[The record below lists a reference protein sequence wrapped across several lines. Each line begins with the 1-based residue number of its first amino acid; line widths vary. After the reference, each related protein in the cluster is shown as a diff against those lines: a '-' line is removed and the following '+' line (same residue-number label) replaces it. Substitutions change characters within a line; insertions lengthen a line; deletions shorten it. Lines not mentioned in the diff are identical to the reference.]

1 MSIILSTAYNAP
13 IQYYSKLLMNKP
25 VIIDIYEHF
34 VKQSYRNRCIIC
46 SADGLLPLSIPVI
59 YSSREKTLTKDVRI
73 AYDTNWQHMHWNALL
88 SSYNSTPFFEYYA
101 DDYRIL
107 YENQFK
113 YLLDFN
119 QELFR
124 LTCDN
129 LNLDVSSI
137 SLSKVYKEINL
148 DDVDYRSLINPK
160 VETTKDK
167 TFKNINYYQ
176 IFANKYGF
184 QSNVSILDLLF
195 NMGNE
200 SIFVLQDS
208 INKAFS

>member
-59 YSSREKTLTKDVRI
+59 YSSSEKTITKDVKI

-101 DDYRIL
+101 DDYRTL
-107 YENQFK
+107 YEKQFK

-119 QELFR
+119 QELFH

-137 SLSKVYKEINL
+137 SLSKLYKEVEQE
-148 DDVDYRSLINPK
+148 DTDYRSLINPK
-160 VETTKDK
+160 VETTNDK
-167 TFKNINYYQ
+167 TFKNMNYYQ

-208 INKAFS
+208 INSTFS